1 MAVFVV
7 FELREGLRKVQSF
20 IQAHLYILGIPV
32 LLLLLMAIRLLSKQ
46 RKVKREIEEMS
57 QYKRRDEALVEA
69 LRNPQV
75 KEESGPEGPMEIS
88 WDDKTV
94 SERGKDH
101 ASPMVEL
108 VELSAYSRKKFVFRL
123 GKPIRIGSEKENQME
138 LLREGVEESH
148 CEIFLNGEKAC
159 VRSLSGS
166 KTILKRGKTSALI
179 GPSGV
184 YLNNG
189 DRIQLGTVELQV
201 RLFKG

>member
-1 MAVFVV
+1 MQ
-7 FELREGLRKVQSF
+7 GF
-20 IQAHLYILGIPV
+20 IQAHLYILGIPI
-32 LLLLLMAIRLLSKQ
+32 LLLVVSFRFFS
-46 RKVKREIEEMS
+46 RRRRTKRELEEMS

-88 WDDKTV
+88 WDDKAV
-94 SERGKDH
+94 SERGKNH

-123 GKPIRIGSEKENQME
+123 GRPIHIGSGKENQME
-138 LLREGVEESH
+138 LLREGVEASH
-148 CEIFLNGEKAC
+148 CEIFLTGEKAC

-166 KTILKRGKTSALI
+166 KTVLKRGKTSALI
-179 GPSGV
+179 SPAGV